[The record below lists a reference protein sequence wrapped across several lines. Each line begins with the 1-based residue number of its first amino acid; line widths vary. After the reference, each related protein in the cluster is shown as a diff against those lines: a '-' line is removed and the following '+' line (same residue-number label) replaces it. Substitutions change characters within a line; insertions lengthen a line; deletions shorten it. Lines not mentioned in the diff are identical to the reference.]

1 MKRIAF
7 SLLLV
12 IAALSAK
19 ALEGEFV
26 MEMPPM
32 PKLPPGNTDPELKER
47 AARLNEAF
55 NQRLV
60 FSGNTLKS
68 HTGDRLGSEWK
79 VTEHGKFLLAE
90 QVPVVFP
97 DGSKTKESSLYPFYL
112 KDENTLY
119 GGSSKFIR
127 KTK

>member
-1 MKRIAF
+1 MKRIAL
-7 SLLLV
+7 SLFLV
-12 IAALSAK
+12 TSILSAK

-26 MEMPPM
+26 MEMPPI
-32 PKLPPGNTDPELKER
+32 PKLPSENTDPELKER

-60 FSGNTLKS
+60 FSGNTLKWY
-68 HTGDRLGSEWK
+68 TGDRLGSEWK

-97 DGSKTKESSLYPFYL
+97 DGSKTKETSLYPFYL
-112 KDENTLY
+112 KDADTLY

>member
-12 IAALSAK
+12 TVALSAK

-26 MEMPPM
+26 MEMSPM
-32 PKLPPGNTDPELKER
+32 LKLPPGNNDPELKER

-55 NQRLV
+55 NQKLV
-60 FSGNTLKS
+60 FSGNTLKWY
-68 HTGDRLGSEWK
+68 TGDRLGSEWK

-97 DGSKTKESSLYPFYL
+97 DGSKTKEPSLYPFYL
-112 KDENTLY
+112 TDENTLY